1 MHFTGRTWRPPYE
14 ANTPIIQATSGCTY
28 KNCKFCSLFK
38 DQPFRMS
45 PIEEFEAD
53 LAEIKHYQPYAR
65 RLFWTGAS
73 PFAMSYDN
81 LKLRAL
87 TVRDYL
93 IKCQSMAMFASIRDI
108 KDKEVWQLKKLRAM
122 GINGLSIGT
131 ESGSDAVLSLS
142 NKGYTAADIVE
153 QCRKLDEAGIEY
165 YFLYM
170 TGLAGKDGGY
180 QNAVESAKLFS
191 RLNPYFISVDSL
203 TLFPDTELY
212 AMAQRGE
219 FTPAGEKERIE
230 ELQVF
235 ISNLQIRTHLLA
247 NSVSNYHPVTADLPY
262 DREKVLGELQYVLDT
277 KSEDEMQKFRAGL
290 KSLGQETQEITSPCE
305 PAAITKKAKKKDWER

>member
-1 MHFTGRTWRPPYE
+1 
-14 ANTPIIQATSGCTY
+14 
-28 KNCKFCSLFK
+28 
-38 DQPFRMS
+38 MS
-45 PIEEFEAD
+45 PMEEFEAD

-65 RLFWTGAS
+65 RIFWTGAS

-108 KDKEVWQLKKLRAM
+108 KDKNVQQLKKLRAM

-131 ESGSDAVLSLS
+131 ESGSDETLALA

-165 YFLYM
+165 YFVYM

-180 QNAVESAKLFS
+180 RNAVESAELFS
-191 RLNPYFISVDSL
+191 QLNPYFISVDSL
-203 TLFPDTELY
+203 TLFPDTELC

-219 FTPAGEKERIE
+219 FIPAGERERIE
-230 ELQVF
+230 ELQTF
-235 ISNLQIRTHLLA
+235 ISHLQIRTHLLA
-247 NSVSNYHPVTADLPY
+247 NSVSNFHPVTANLPY
-262 DREKVLGELQYVLDT
+262 EREKVLSELQYVLDT
-277 KSEDEMQKFRAGL
+277 KSEAEMQSFRAGL
-290 KSLGQETQEITSPCE
+290 KSLGQETQESDPPNAKE
-305 PAAITKKAKKKDWER
+305 AAIGKPKKKPRDRER